1 MKFEE
6 WNELELYPTDYIVCL
21 RLKYDHEKEFET
33 NTEILHYIG
42 NNCFEWLNDWN
53 EGQQE
58 IYVDAAVPLE
68 MINSEMLENKIIDIN
83 NMIV

>member
-1 MKFEE
+1 MKYEE
-6 WNELELYPTDYIVCL
+6 WNELELYQTDYIVCL
-21 RLKYDHEKEFET
+21 RLKYEHNKKFQT
-33 NTEILHYIG
+33 TTEILHYVG

-68 MINSEMLENKIIDIN
+68 MINSEMLGNKIIDIN
-83 NMIV
+83 DMIV

>member
-6 WNELELYPTDYIVCL
+6 WNELELYPTDYIVSL
-21 RLKYDHEKEFET
+21 RLT
-33 NTEILHYIG
+33 TEILHYIG

-68 MINSEMLENKIIDIN
+68 MIEADMLGNKIIDIN
-83 NMIV
+83 DMIV

>member
-21 RLKYDHEKEFET
+21 RLRYENEKEFQT
-33 NTEILHYIG
+33 TTEILEYVG
-42 NNCFEWLNDWN
+42 DNNYQWVNDWN

-58 IYVDAAVPLE
+58 IYVDAAVPVE
-68 MINSEMLENKIIDIN
+68 MIEAEMLGNKIIDIN
-83 NMIV
+83 DMIV

>member
-1 MKFEE
+1 MKYEE

-21 RLKYDHEKEFET
+21 RLKYEHDNKFQT
-33 NTEILHYIG
+33 TTEILHYAG
-42 NNCFEWLNDWN
+42 NNYFEWLNDWN

-68 MINSEMLENKIIDIN
+68 MINSEMLGNKIIDIN
-83 NMIV
+83 DMIV